1 MGRRIDL
8 SGKVFGK
15 LKVIEL
21 SHSHD
26 GNLYWSCLCECG
38 KESIVAGHALKR
50 VNGTKSCGCLSRELH
65 SIPDDLKGKKFG
77 KLTVKEFVETRNRN
91 AYWLCECSCGNEK
104 VISSCSLK
112 TGHTK
117 SCGCIFKETMKGS
130 NNPAWKG
137 GITPEYRKARK
148 IPNYLAWRKSV
159 FQRDNYTCQK
169 CKKRGTTLHA
179 HHIRSFASNPKLR
192 TDLNNGIC
200 LCEHCHLSFHQRYGK
215 LDNNKRQLN
224 SFMKL
229 KI

>member
-1 MGRRIDL
+1 MRQIESLIGNRYGFL
-8 SGKVFGK
+8 VVKEYSYGKSGK
-15 LKVIEL
+15 
-21 SHSHD
+21 H
-26 GNLYWSCLCECG
+26 YWLCLCDC
-38 KESIVAGHALKR
+38 KTKKVVRSDSLKDGS
-50 VNGTKSCGCLSRELH
+50 VKSCGCYNKNSKIKDEV
-65 SIPDDLKGKKFG
+65 GKRFG
-77 KLTVKEFVETRNRN
+77 EWLVLEKVETGKSHSWFKCR
-91 AYWLCECSCGNEK
+91 CSCGNIR
-104 VISSCSLK
+104 VVRGSLLRSG
-112 TGHTK
+112 TTL
-117 SCGCIFKETMKGS
+117 SCGHNRKPPVMKGDKHP
-130 NNPAWKG
+130 NWQG
-137 GITPEYRKARK
+137 GITKERDK
-148 IPNYLAWRKSV
+148 IRRLPGYQLWRKSV